1 MPDATIDKFR
11 DRKAEIGIIGLGY
24 VGLPL
29 ALAFAE
35 AGFQVVGFDVDR
47 KKIAQLREGH
57 SYITSIPNRSFQKIH
72 PTSTLEDLHHCLALI
87 VCVPTP
93 LTENRE
99 PDLTYVRKAA
109 TLINKL
115 MRDGA
120 HVRLVSLESTTYPGT
135 TEEIFLPLI
144 LDGVTDKVGKN
155 LFVVYSPEREDP
167 GNKNFSLKNTPK
179 IIGGVTPTCRE
190 VGIALYE
197 HVCKL
202 VPVESVRTAEMVKI
216 FENTYRAVNIALVNE
231 LKMLCFRLNINIWEV
246 IKAAATKPF
255 GFQPFWPGPGLG
267 GPCIP
272 VNPFYLTWLAR
283 QVDMQVKFIELADEV
298 NSAMPKFVVERV
310 TKALNSRTLPLRGS
324 SILVVGVAYKADV
337 ADTRESPASKIIRL
351 LKEEGAVVDYHD
363 SLVPEFEN
371 VRSVPLSRVP
381 EYQMVLLI
389 TVHSDFDISSLANA
403 SLVVD
408 TRGVL
413 PTAFQA

>member
-1 MPDATIDKFR
+1 VLAKIIGDRFR
-11 DRKAEIGIIGLGY
+11 DKKAEIGIIGLGY

-35 AGFQVVGFDVDR
+35 AGFQVTGFDVDKEKVMKLR
-47 KKIAQLREGH
+47 KGR
-57 SYITSIPNRSFQKIH
+57 SYINSIPDGSFEKIN
-72 PTSTLEDLHHCLALI
+72 PTSVLEDLHHCLALI
-87 VCVPTP
+87 ICVPTP
-93 LTENRE
+93 LTENKE

-109 TLINKL
+109 TLVNQL
-115 MRDGA
+115 MHGGA
-120 HVRLVSLESTTYPGT
+120 HARLVSLESTTYPGT
-135 TEEIFLPLI
+135 TEEIFLPLV
-144 LDGVTDKVGKN
+144 LDGLTNKVGED

-167 GNKNFSLKNTPK
+167 GNKNFNLKNTPK
-179 IIGGVTPTCRE
+179 VIGGITLACRE
-190 VGIALYE
+190 VGTALYE

-202 VPVESVRTAEMVKI
+202 VPVESVQTAEMVKI
-216 FENTYRAVNIALVNE
+216 FENTYRAVNIAFVNE

-272 VNPFYLTWLAR
+272 VNPFYLTWRAR
-283 QVDMQVKFIELADEV
+283 QVDMRVKFVELADEV

-310 TKALNSRTLPLRGS
+310 AKGLPLHGS

-363 SLVPEFEN
+363 SLVPEFEGMQ
-371 VRSVPLSRVP
+371 SVSLPDIQKYHS
-381 EYQMVLLI
+381 VLLV
-389 TVHSDFDISSLANA
+389 TVHSNFDVRSLAHA
-403 SLVVD
+403 RSVVD
-408 TRGVL
+408 TRGVWFD
-413 PTAFQA
+413 AIQA